1 MDQVLLY
8 FWNEDGLMN
17 QMKQSRITKRRGVSA
32 STKIEQMISD
42 IIFKHVK
49 DLVFIMQVE
58 PGYQLRYL
66 FANENGLLHAGMAI
80 SDIGRTMDEVLPLN
94 HLNPLKKQ
102 YIKAVNEGVEVV
114 FHDEVDLDND
124 NQVLGETLLTPIKDE
139 DGEVKY
145 VVAVT
150 RDITENF
157 KEKNRL
163 IDSEQR
169 YRSLIDHNL
178 DAVFSIDLKGKILD
192 VNPAAQL
199 LTGYTVRQLKSK
211 RITSLICESDLPP
224 FKEVISDTKMGNA
237 KESLDCRFMHR
248 KGKFLTVHLKTIPI
262 VIHSE
267 IKGMYIIIRD
277 LSEQA
282 KSTELIKYMAFHD
295 QLTGLRNRRALLDQL
310 DSLVKNKKKQKT
322 EFALLFL
329 DIDRFKYL
337 NDTLGH
343 LVGDQILKQVAHRL
357 IDIQK
362 ENCTVYR
369 QGGDEFIIL
378 LEKTDRQSA
387 GEFAQK
393 VLFRFNES
401 FYFNSQEYYITPSIG
416 ISLFPN
422 DGKDAETLIKYADE
436 ALYSVKEKGKAH
448 YQFYRSDMQS
458 TGVNIIALEAH
469 LRKAIERDELELYY
483 QPQIHLLT
491 NEISSFEALLRWNNS
506 EFGFISP
513 AEFIPLAED
522 TGLIIPIG
530 NWVIDG
536 ACRQIK
542 EWTEKTG
549 KPIRIAINISPKQF
563 MQLDL
568 VRVIKSSIEKY
579 NIEPSLLEI
588 EITEGAMQD
597 TKETIPIL
605 KRLKDLGIKIS
616 VDDFGTGYSSLSYLK
631 QFPID
636 VLKIDQSFIRD
647 IKYNGKDAAIIT
659 TIIHLGNS
667 LGMEVIAEGVEE
679 QSQVDF
685 LTNADCEKAQGFF
698 FARPLRAQEAE
709 EKFILKPKTSS

>member
-1 MDQVLLY
+1 
-8 FWNEDGLMN
+8 MN
-17 QMKQSRITKRRGVSA
+17 QIKQSRMTKLKNNLA
-32 STKIEQMISD
+32 SKKIEQMISD

-49 DLVFIMQVE
+49 DLVFIMKVE
-58 PGYQLRYL
+58 PDHQFRYL
-66 FANENGLLHAGMAI
+66 FANENGLLHAGMTPH
-80 SDIGRTMDEVLPLN
+80 DIGRTMDEVLPQS
-94 HLNPLKKQ
+94 HLHPLKKQ
-102 YIKAVNEGVEVV
+102 YMKTVKEGTEVV
-114 FHDEVDLDND
+114 FHDEVDLEND
-124 NQVLGETLLTPIKDE
+124 KQVTGETLLTPIKSD
-139 DGEVKY
+139 DGKVQF
-145 VVAVT
+145 VVAIT
-150 RDITENF
+150 RDMTENF

-178 DAVFSIDLKGKILD
+178 DAVFSIDLTGRILD

-199 LTGYTVRQLKSK
+199 LTGYTVKQLKSRK
-211 RITSLICESDLPP
+211 ISALICESDMPT
-224 FKEVISDTKMGNA
+224 FKEVLSDTKLGNA

-248 KGKFLTVHLKTIPI
+248 KGKLLTVHLKTIPI

-310 DSLVKNKKKQKT
+310 DSLVKDDKKEKS

-343 LVGDQILKQVAHRL
+343 LVGDQILKQVADRL

-362 ENCTVYR
+362 ENCTVFR

-378 LEKTDRQSA
+378 LENTGRYGA

-393 VLFRFNES
+393 VLYRFNES

-422 DGKDAETLIKYADE
+422 DGKDAETLIKHSDE

-458 TGVNIIALEAH
+458 TGVNIITLEAH
-469 LRKAIERDELELYY
+469 LRKAVEREELELYY
-483 QPQIHLLT
+483 QPQINLLT
-491 NEISSFEALLRWNNS
+491 KEISSFEALLRWNNS
-506 EFGFISP
+506 ELGFISP

-530 NWVIDG
+530 NWVIDR

-542 EWTEKTG
+542 EWSEKTG

-568 VRVIKSSIEKY
+568 VRVIKSSIEKHE
-579 NIEPSLLEI
+579 IDPSLLEI

-597 TKETIPIL
+597 TRETIPIL

-685 LTNADCEKAQGFF
+685 LTNAACEKAQGFF
-698 FARPLRAQEAE
+698 FARPLRAEEAE
-709 EKFILKPKTSS
+709 KEFILESKTSS

>member
-1 MDQVLLY
+1 
-8 FWNEDGLMN
+8 MN
-17 QMKQSRITKRRGVSA
+17 QIKQSRITKLKSNLA

-49 DLVFIMQVE
+49 DLVFIMKVE
-58 PGYQLRYL
+58 PGNQFRYL
-66 FANENGLLHAGMAI
+66 FANENGLIHAGMAAH
-80 SDIGRTMDEVLPLN
+80 DIGRTMDEVLPQG
-94 HLNPLKKQ
+94 HLNPLKNH
-102 YIKAVNEGVEVV
+102 YIKAVKEGVEVV
-114 FHDEVDLDND
+114 FHDEVDLEND
-124 NQVLGETLLTPIKDE
+124 RQVLGETLLTPIKAA
-139 DGEVKY
+139 DGKVQY

-150 RDITENF
+150 RDMTENF

-199 LTGYTVRQLKSK
+199 LTGYTVKQLKSK
-211 RITSLICESDLPP
+211 KISGLICESDLPT
-224 FKEVISDTKMGNA
+224 FNEVLSDTKMGNA

-248 KGKFLTVHLKTIPI
+248 KGNFLTVHLKTIPI

-310 DSLVKNKKKQKT
+310 DSLVKNVKKQRA

-369 QGGDEFIIL
+369 QGGDEFIIV
-378 LEKTDRQSA
+378 LEKTGRNGA

-393 VLFRFNES
+393 VLCRFNES

-458 TGVNIIALEAH
+458 TGVNVITLEAH
-469 LRKAIERDELELYY
+469 LRKAIERNELELYY
-483 QPQIHLLT
+483 QPQINLVT

-506 EFGFISP
+506 ELGFISP

-530 NWVIDG
+530 NWVIDR
-536 ACRQIK
+536 ACFQIK
-542 EWTEKTG
+542 EWTKKTG

-568 VRVIKSSIEKY
+568 VRVIKNSIEKHS
-579 NIEPSLLEI
+579 IDPSLLEI

-647 IKYNGKDAAIIT
+647 IKYSGKDAAIIT

-685 LTNADCEKAQGFF
+685 LTNADCEKAQGYF
-698 FARPLRAQEAE
+698 FARPLKAEEAE

>member
-1 MDQVLLY
+1 
-8 FWNEDGLMN
+8 MN
-17 QMKQSRITKRRGVSA
+17 QIKQSRITKLKSNLV

-49 DLVFIMQVE
+49 DLVFIMKVE
-58 PGYQLRYL
+58 PGNQFRYL
-66 FANENGLLHAGMAI
+66 FANENGLIHAGMAAH
-80 SDIGRTMDEVLPLN
+80 DIGRTMDEVLPQD
-94 HLNPLKKQ
+94 HLNPLKKH
-102 YIKAVNEGVEVV
+102 YIKAVKEGVEVV
-114 FHDEVDLDND
+114 FHDEVDLEND
-124 NQVLGETLLTPIKDE
+124 RLVFGETLLTPIKAAE
-139 DGEVKY
+139 GKVQY

-150 RDITENF
+150 RDMTENF

-199 LTGYTVRQLKSK
+199 LTGYTVKQLKTRK
-211 RITSLICESDLPP
+211 ITGLICESDLPTL
-224 FKEVISDTKMGNA
+224 KEVISETKLGNA

-248 KGKFLTVHLKTIPI
+248 KGKLLTVHLKTIPI
-262 VIHSE
+262 VVHSE
-267 IKGMYIIIRD
+267 IKGMYIILRD

-282 KSTELIKYMAFHD
+282 KNTELIKYMAFHD

-310 DSLVKNKKKQKT
+310 DSLVKNVKKQRA

-357 IDIQK
+357 VDIQK

-378 LEKTDRQSA
+378 LEKTGRNGA

-393 VLFRFNES
+393 VLCRFNES

-458 TGVNIIALEAH
+458 TGVNVITLEAH
-469 LRKAIERDELELYY
+469 LRKAIERNELELYY
-483 QPQIHLLT
+483 QPQINLVT

-506 EFGFISP
+506 ELGFISP

-530 NWVIDG
+530 NWVIDR

-542 EWTEKTG
+542 EWTKKTG

-568 VRVIKSSIEKY
+568 VRVIRNSIEKHD
-579 NIEPSLLEI
+579 IDPSLLEI

-647 IKYNGKDAAIIT
+647 IKYSGKDAAIIT

-679 QSQVDF
+679 QIQVDF

-698 FARPLRAQEAE
+698 FARPLRAEEAE
-709 EKFILKPKTSS
+709 EKFILQPKTSS

>member
-1 MDQVLLY
+1 
-8 FWNEDGLMN
+8 MN
-17 QMKQSRITKRRGVSA
+17 QMKQSRLTKRRGVSA

-58 PGYQLRYL
+58 PGYQFRYL
-66 FANENGLLHAGMAI
+66 FANENGLLHAGMAV
-80 SDIGRTMDEVLPLN
+80 SDIGRTMDEVLTLN
-94 HLNPLKKQ
+94 HLKPLKKQ
-102 YIKAVNEGVEVV
+102 YIKAVEEGVEVV
-114 FHDEVDLDND
+114 FHDEVDMDND

-139 DGEVKY
+139 DGEVQY

-150 RDITENF
+150 RDITENN

-178 DAVFSIDLKGKILD
+178 DAVFSIDLQGKILD

-199 LTGYTVRQLKSK
+199 LTGYTVKQLKSK

-224 FKEVISDTKMGNA
+224 FQEVLSDTKMGNA
-237 KESLDCRFMHR
+237 KESLDCRFIHR

-310 DSLVKNKKKQKT
+310 DSLVKNKKKQKA

-369 QGGDEFIIL
+369 QGGDEFIIV
-378 LEKTDRQSA
+378 LEKTGRKSA

-393 VLFRFNES
+393 VLCRFNES

-422 DGKDAETLIKYADE
+422 DGKDAETLIKNADE
-436 ALYSVKEKGKAH
+436 ALYIVKEKGKAH

-458 TGVNIIALEAH
+458 TGVNILALEAH

-483 QPQIHLLT
+483 QPQINLLT

-530 NWVIDG
+530 NWVIER

-542 EWTEKTG
+542 DWTEKTG

-568 VRVIKSSIEKY
+568 VRVIKSSLEKY
-579 NIEPSLLEI
+579 NIDPSLLEI

-698 FARPLRAQEAE
+698 FARPLKAQEAE
-709 EKFILKPKTSS
+709 EKFILIPKTSS

>member
-1 MDQVLLY
+1 MDQT
-8 FWNEDGLMN
+8 
-17 QMKQSRITKRRGVSA
+17 KQSRMTKRRSMPA
-32 STKIEQMISD
+32 PNKIEQMISD

-49 DLVFIMQVE
+49 DLVFIMKVE
-58 PGYQLRYL
+58 PGYQFRYL
-66 FANENGLLHAGMAI
+66 FANEIGLLHAGMAPG
-80 SDIGRTMDEVLPLN
+80 DIGKTLQEVLPLDRFTR
-94 HLNPLKKQ
+94 LQKQ
-102 YIKAVNEGVEVV
+102 YSKAAKAGEEVV
-114 FHDEVDLDND
+114 FQEKVDLEHDK
-124 NQVLGETLLTPIKDE
+124 QVFGETLLTPVRNVT
-139 DGEVKY
+139 GEVQY

-150 RDITENF
+150 RDITETL

-199 LTGYTVRQLKSK
+199 LTGYTVKQLKSRK
-211 RITSLICESDLPP
+211 ITSLICESDLPP
-224 FKEVISDTKMGNA
+224 FHELLTDTKLGNA

-262 VIHSE
+262 VIDSE
-267 IKGMYIIIRD
+267 IRGMYIIIRD

-282 KSTELIKYMAFHD
+282 KSTELIRYMAFHD
-295 QLTGLRNRRALLDQL
+295 QLTGLRNRRALLDHL
-310 DSLVKNKKKQKT
+310 DSLVKNRKKKKIP
-322 EFALLFL
+322 FALLFL

-343 LVGDQILKQVAHRL
+343 LVGDQILKQVADRL
-357 IDIQK
+357 VDIQK

-369 QGGDEFIIL
+369 QGGDEFIIV
-378 LEKTDRQSA
+378 LEETGRLAA

-393 VLFRFNES
+393 ILSRFNES

-416 ISLFPN
+416 ISLYPN
-422 DGKDAETLIKYADE
+422 DGRDAESLIKFADE

-458 TGVNIIALEAH
+458 TGINVIALEAH
-469 LRKAIERDELELYY
+469 LRKAIEREELELYF
-483 QPQIHLLT
+483 QPQVDLIT
-491 NEISSFEALLRWNNS
+491 NEISSFEALLRWNS
-506 EFGFISP
+506 SDLGFISP
-513 AEFIPLAED
+513 ADFIPLAED

-530 NWVIDG
+530 NWVIDR

-542 EWTEKTG
+542 EWSG
-549 KPIRIAINISPKQF
+549 KAGRPIRIAINISPKQF
-563 MQLDL
+563 LQLDL
-568 VRVIKSSIEKY
+568 VRVIKSAIEEY
-579 NIEPSLLEI
+579 NIDPSLLEI

-597 TKETIPIL
+597 TNETIPIL
-605 KRLKDLGIKIS
+605 KRLKNLGIKIS

-636 VLKIDQSFIRD
+636 VLKIDQSFIGD
-647 IKYNGKDAAIIT
+647 IKNNGKDAAIIT
-659 TIIHLGNS
+659 TIIHLGKS

-679 QSQVDF
+679 QTQVEF

-698 FARPLRAQEAE
+698 FARPLKANEAE
-709 EKFILKPKTSS
+709 ERFIIKTETSS